1 MYSPSRITALS
12 WQRGFCNSMNLWAR
26 MCRATQDGWVIV
38 KSSDKT
44 RSTGGGNSNPL
55 QYSCCENPRNS
66 VKRQMDMI
74 PEDEDTRLE
83 GVQYAAWGEQ
93 RAITNSFRKNEVTE
107 SKWKWRWIVAVSGGE
122 SKVWC
127 YKEQYF
133 IRTWNVRSMNQGKLD
148 EVWNDWMLTF

>member
-1 MYSPSRITALS
+1 MQGHPR
-12 WQRGFCNSMNLWAR
+12 R
-26 MCRATQDGWVIV
+26 WVIV

-44 RSTGGGNSNPL
+44 RSTGGGNSNTL

-83 GVQYAAWGEQ
+83 GVQYATWGEQ

-107 SKWKWRWIVAVSGGE
+107 SKWK
-122 SKVWC
+122 
-127 YKEQYF
+127 
-133 IRTWNVRSMNQGKLD
+133 
-148 EVWNDWMLTF
+148 